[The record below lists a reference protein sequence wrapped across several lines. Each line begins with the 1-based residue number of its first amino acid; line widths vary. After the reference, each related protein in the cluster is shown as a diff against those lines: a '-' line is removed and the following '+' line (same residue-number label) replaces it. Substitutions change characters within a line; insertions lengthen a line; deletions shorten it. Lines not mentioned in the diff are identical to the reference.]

1 MEKAETFRGKI
12 QVNHYEVEG
21 LCHEIEE
28 NGRLVSFIFRDTVCR
43 FMSKQEYKQFKKNGF
58 KCNPN
63 DTRGGI

>member
-12 QVNHYEVEG
+12 QVNHYDAKG
-21 LCHEIEE
+21 LRHEIEE
-28 NGRLVSFIFRDTVCR
+28 NGRLVSFIFRDTVRR

-58 KCNPN
+58 KFNPN